1 MITNSDHT
9 IQMDTLVQWRH
20 GVEVVA
26 IHKSNSAVIGG
37 MHEALLCKHFLQ
49 EGWKREGGKREREGR
64 GRGREEGEGGK
75 REREGRGRGR
85 EEGEGGKR
93 EGGKREREEIGRG
106 EGEKGGWKGCV
117 EEQRRQWWREDR

>member
-1 MITNSDHT
+1 MFSDHT

-49 EGWKREGGKREREGR
+49 EGWKRD
-64 GRGREEGEGGK
+64 GRGRE
-75 REREGRGRGR
+75 GRGR

-93 EGGKREREEIGRG
+93 EGGMREGGRDEGGREG
-106 EGEKGGWKGCV
+106 
-117 EEQRRQWWREDR
+117 